1 MMVIIILSHAR
12 MVLCRDRH
20 RERKKILKSRYK
32 ATIVGGQE
40 GCPEAEEN
48 TIFPTE
54 NEISRLFNP

>member
-1 MMVIIILSHAR
+1 MQEWYYAGIGTGK
-12 MVLCRDRH
+12 
-20 RERKKILKSRYK
+20 EKKILKSRYK